1 MRHRERGHGDQ
12 LRRRGGRLT
21 LTLALALTLALTRT
35 RTRTRTL
42 TLSPNQADADG
53 TILDPDRIPQLC
65 DRIIVD
71 DARVKLR
78 MLTTNKR
85 KTGQPWMLAVGLRKP
100 HLPYRFPKPY
110 LDMLPPLSETDVAQ
124 HWRLDASVPAIAH
137 ASGWL
142 ALALTR
148 TLTPTLILAQAE
160 YEAAANF
167 LAAQAELGL
176 GSG

>member
-1 MRHRERGHGDQ
+1 
-12 LRRRGGRLT
+12 
-21 LTLALALTLALTRT
+21 
-35 RTRTRTL
+35 
-42 TLSPNQADADG
+42 
-53 TILDPDRIPQLC
+53 
-65 DRIIVD
+65 
-71 DARVKLR
+71 

-148 TLTPTLILAQAE
+148 TLTPTLTPTLTLTLPPTPTLTPTPSLTPSLA
-160 YEAAANF
+160 
-167 LAAQAELGL
+167 LALTSLLRLVASSAV
-176 GSG
+176 GSGLLCE

>member
-1 MRHRERGHGDQ
+1 MRHRKRGHGDQ

-148 TLTPTLILAQAE
+148 TLTPTLILTLTLTLPLYAE
-160 YEAAANF
+160 PCA
-167 LAAQAELGL
+167 
-176 GSG
+176 